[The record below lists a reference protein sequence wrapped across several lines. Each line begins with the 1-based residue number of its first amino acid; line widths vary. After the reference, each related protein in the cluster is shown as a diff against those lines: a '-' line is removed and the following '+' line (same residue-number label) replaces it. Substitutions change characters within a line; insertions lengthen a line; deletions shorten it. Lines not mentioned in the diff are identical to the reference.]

1 MKLNR
6 KHATTFG
13 AAAVLAVGFTLLPA
27 DVLAQNAAGDAGG
40 SLLNAGAGLMESNYG
55 LFVGLIIA
63 ALGLWRWLMSQDS
76 WGVMLILGGIAI
88 TAFPG
93 IFEGLYQGTSGF
105 FTAAGSETGAY
116 ATDISGIDGD
126 PE

>member
-6 KHATTFG
+6 KHVTTFG
-13 AAAVLAVGFTLLPA
+13 TAALFAVGFMLLPA
-27 DVLAQNAAGDAGG
+27 DALAENTAANSGG
-40 SLLNAGAGLMESNYG
+40 SLVNAAAGLMESNYG

-76 WGVMLILGGIAI
+76 WGVMLIIGGIAI

-93 IFEGLYQGTSGF
+93 IFEGLFKGSQNF
-105 FTAAGSETGAY
+105 FKAAGSESNAY
-116 ATDISGIDGD
+116 ETNIDGVTGQ
-126 PE
+126 